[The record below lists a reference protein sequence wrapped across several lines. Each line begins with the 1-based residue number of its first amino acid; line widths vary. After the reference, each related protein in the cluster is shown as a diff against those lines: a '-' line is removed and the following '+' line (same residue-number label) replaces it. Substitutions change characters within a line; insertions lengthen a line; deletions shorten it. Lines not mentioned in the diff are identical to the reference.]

1 MSLVT
6 ISNGSFNIINGSVSI
21 GTTPGGSIVTT
32 NLTHHFDAGS
42 AASYPG
48 SGTVWTNLAGSRNL
62 ALVNTPTFIS
72 NGAASTFVFDG
83 VDDFASG
90 SGYVSGSA
98 AKSHTLS
105 FIGSFSDTTAF
116 TRRRFFTATG
126 ASPSYGVEREATNLG
141 PGRVI
146 ISQGTVDFNAI
157 VYNETGTTQFISQS
171 QTGMFTFVSSNTGI
185 DFYLNGS
192 LLGGTTANTFL
203 SGFGNV
209 DTTFSWA
216 SDAGG
221 TTPISMSISHIMF
234 YSASLTPTE
243 ILQNYNALKSR
254 YGI

>member
-6 ISNGSFNIINGSVSI
+6 INNGSFNISNGSVFI
-21 GTTPGGSIVTT
+21 GGSPVQSIVTT
-32 NLTHHFDAGS
+32 NLTHLFDAGNT
-42 AASYPG
+42 ASYPG

-62 ALVNTPTFIS
+62 ALVNTPTFVS
-72 NGAASTFVFDG
+72 NGLASRFLFDG
-83 VDDFASG
+83 IDDYATG

-98 AKSHTLS
+98 LKSHTINM
-105 FIGSFSDTTAF
+105 IGSFSDSVTF

-126 ASPSYGVEREATNLG
+126 ASPSYGVEREAANLG

-157 VYNETGTTQFISQS
+157 VYNETGTTQFVSQS
-171 QTGMFTFVSSNTGI
+171 QTAMFTFVSSNTGI

-203 SGFGNV
+203 SGFDNV
-209 DTTFSWA
+209 NTTFSWA

-221 TTPISMSISHIMF
+221 TSPMSMSIAHIMF
-234 YSASLTPTE
+234 YSASLSATE
-243 ILQNYNALKSR
+243 IQQNYQALRSR

>member
-6 ISNGSFNIINGSVSI
+6 ISNGSFSISNGSVFI
-21 GTTPGGSIVTT
+21 GGSPAGSIVTT
-32 NLTHHFDAGS
+32 NLTHLFDAGNAS
-42 AASYPG
+42 SYPG

-62 ALVNTPTFIS
+62 ALVNSPTFIS
-72 NGAASTFVFDG
+72 NGAASSFIFDG
-83 VDDFASG
+83 TDDFASG

-105 FIGSFSDTTAF
+105 FIGSFSDSTAF

-146 ISQGTVDFNAI
+146 ISEGTPDFNAI
-157 VYNETGTTQFISQS
+157 VYNPAGTTQFVSQS
-171 QTGMFTFVSSNTGI
+171 QIAMFTFVSSNTGI

-192 LLGGTTANTFL
+192 LLGGTTTNTFI
-203 SGFGNV
+203 SGFDNV
-209 DTTFSWA
+209 NTTFSWA

-221 TTPISMSISHIMF
+221 TSPMSMSIAHIMF
-234 YSASLTPTE
+234 YSASLTAAQ
-243 ILQNYNALKSR
+243 ISQNYNALKSR

>member
-6 ISNGSFNIINGSVSI
+6 VSNGSFNIINGSVSI
-21 GTTPGGSIVTT
+21 GTTPAASIVTT
-32 NLTHHFDAGS
+32 NLTHLFDAGNT
-42 AASYPG
+42 ASYPG
-48 SGTVWTNLAGSRNL
+48 SGTVWTNLAGSRNI
-62 ALVNTPTFIS
+62 ALVNSPTFLS
-72 NGAASTFVFDG
+72 NGSASTFLFDG
-83 VDDFASG
+83 IDDFATG

-98 AKSHTLS
+98 LKSHTLS
-105 FIGSFSDTTAF
+105 MIGSFSDSTAF

-126 ASPSYGVEREATNLG
+126 ASPSYGVEREATNIG

-157 VYNETGTTQFISQS
+157 VYNETGTTQFVSQS
-171 QTGMFTFVSSNTGI
+171 QTAMFTFVSSNTGI
-185 DFYLNGS
+185 DFYLNGN
-192 LLGGTTANTFL
+192 LLGGTTANTFI
-203 SGFGNV
+203 SGFSNA

-221 TTPISMSISHIMF
+221 TSPMSMSIAHIMF